1 MTGAGWEDTGR
12 DRCRDTGGQAD
23 TLVGD
28 LPSTVLGGCES
39 REESDDVEMKE
50 SGQMGMTVGR
60 VTMDARYDG
69 RRQECCPL
77 DTVHTHVCI
86 YSLENLH

>member
-28 LPSTVLGGCES
+28 LTSTVLES
-39 REESDDVEMKE
+39 REESDDVVMVAL
-50 SGQMGMTVGR
+50 GQMGMAVG
-60 VTMDARYDG
+60 
-69 RRQECCPL
+69 
-77 DTVHTHVCI
+77 
-86 YSLENLH
+86 

>member
-28 LPSTVLGGCES
+28 LTSTVLES
-39 REESDDVEMKE
+39 REESDDVVMVA
-50 SGQMGMTVGR
+50 SGQMGMAVGR
-60 VTMDARYDG
+60 ATIDARESRERRYD
-69 RRQECCPL
+69 CCTP
-77 DTVHTHVCI
+77 DTPP
-86 YSLENLH
+86 